1 MLRVFILHG
10 DTQAK
15 SLWAFLRQNWQ
26 ALAEQGKPLS
36 VTVTEHKSKRSG
48 EQNKRYWS
56 ILNEIA
62 DQSWVAG
69 KQFSSDA
76 WHEYMKRKFI
86 GTDDLPG
93 GGNIG
98 ISTASLSVA
107 EFCDYMTKVEA
118 YAASELGVQIGV

>member
-1 MLRVFILHG
+1 MLRVFVLYG

-69 KQFSSDA
+69 KQFSADA
-76 WHEYMKRKFI
+76 WHEHMKRKLI
-86 GTDDLPG
+86 GTEDLPG